1 MFPTDPAIF
10 FFKNKDNFK
19 EYFYLYFTVKVFDS
33 N

>member
-1 MFPTDPAIF
+1 MFPTNPAI